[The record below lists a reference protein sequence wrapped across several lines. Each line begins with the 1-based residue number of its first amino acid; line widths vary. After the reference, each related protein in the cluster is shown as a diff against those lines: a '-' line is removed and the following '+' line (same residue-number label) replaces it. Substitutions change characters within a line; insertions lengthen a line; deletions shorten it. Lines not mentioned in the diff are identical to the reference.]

1 MVRLMFIAV
10 VITAVLLLLALIG
23 GKLFESRV
31 VRRRIMIGTA
41 ATCLIGAI
49 VFFGIIA
56 FIMSG
61 CLNC

>member
-10 VITAVLLLLALIG
+10 AITAVLLLLAFIG

-31 VRRRIMIGTA
+31 VRRRIMVGTA
-41 ATCLIGAI
+41 ATCLIGTI

>member
-1 MVRLMFIAV
+1 MIRLLFIAV
-10 VITAVLLLLALIG
+10 AITAGLLLLAFIG

-49 VFFGIIA
+49 IFFGIIA

>member
-1 MVRLMFIAV
+1 MVRLMLIAV
-10 VITAVLLLLALIG
+10 GISAILLFLAFVG
-23 GKLFESRV
+23 GKLFESRA